1 MVAVPV
7 GRARG
12 PAVRVPALPAV
23 VVAALSVVAG
33 CAGAG
38 TREERTLRA
47 ALFDPLGSVA
57 ERGEELRAQM
67 AAGETLRPGTRVA
80 FVHHALRTGAD
91 VDAARLLTAE
101 ATAHPAA
108 AAFLARYAEIMGL
121 SPIPALSHPGPGR
134 AVLVLPAVDQTNQ
147 PAVVADLVASLARPL
162 LATGAWVVPIEVGL
176 DLVARLG
183 GEFTAFGRGAPTPI
197 LVQHLGAALG
207 LDACFALQIVE
218 WRAHAAFV
226 VESVEHDVRYALI
239 DAATGEA
246 RWRRTVAGTYVRRE
260 PLVTFSPYDEDP
272 TFYYPSSHGAVF
284 DDQFEFARALN
295 RAALGPLA
303 QLR

>member
-12 PAVRVPALPAV
+12 PVLRVMGVTAIVGL
-23 VVAALSVVAG
+23 AG

-38 TREERTLRA
+38 AREERTLRA
-47 ALFDPLGSVA
+47 ALLDPLGSVA

-67 AAGETLRPGTRVA
+67 AAGGTLRPGIRVA

-91 VDAARLLTAE
+91 VDAARVLAAE
-101 ATAHPAA
+101 AAAHPAA
-108 AAFLARYAEIMGL
+108 AAFLARYVEIMGL
-121 SPIPALSHPGPGR
+121 PAIPALSQPAPGR

-147 PAVVADLVASLARPL
+147 PAVAADLMASLARPL

-183 GEFTAFGRGAPTPI
+183 GEFTALGRGAPTPI

-226 VESVEHDVRYALI
+226 LESVEHDVRYALI
-239 DAATGEA
+239 DAATGEV
-246 RWRRTVAGTYVRRE
+246 RWRRTVAGSYVRRE
-260 PLVTFSPYDEDP
+260 PLVTFAPYDEDP
-272 TFYYPSSHGAVF
+272 TFYYPSSQGAEF

-303 QLR
+303 RPR

>member
-1 MVAVPV
+1 MVAVLV

-12 PAVRVPALPAV
+12 LAVRILGAAALA
-23 VVAALSVVAG
+23 VAAA

-38 TREERTLRA
+38 AREERTLRA
-47 ALFDPLGSVA
+47 ALLDPLGAIA

-67 AAGETLRPGTRVA
+67 AAGEKLRPGTRVA

-91 VDAARLLTAE
+91 VDAARLLAAE
-101 ATAHPAA
+101 AAEHPSAG
-108 AAFLARYAEIMGL
+108 AFLRRYAEIMSL
-121 SPIPALSHPGPGR
+121 PPIPALAEAEAGR
-134 AVLVLPAVDQTNQ
+134 AVLVLPAVDQTHQ
-147 PAVVADLVASLARPL
+147 PAVAADLMASLARPL

-183 GEFTAFGRGAPTPI
+183 GEFTALGRGAPTPV
-197 LVQHLGAALG
+197 LVQHLGTALG

-226 VESVEHDVRYALI
+226 LEIVEHDVRYALL

-246 RWRRTVAGTYVRRE
+246 RWRRTVAGTYARRE

-272 TFYYPSSHGAVF
+272 TFFYPSSQGPVF

-295 RAALGPLA
+295 RAALGPLT
-303 QLR
+303 RPR